1 MSLISKD
8 KVIVDLAN
16 AYRTASGTSEKIKI
30 GELADKISALSG
42 SSSDPVIMPIEITE
56 NGTYT
61 ASEGIDGYSPIT
73 VNVQGAS
80 LPEKGLVFENYD
92 ADGCPT
98 TARLFGEWSELK
110 GWFFDGF
117 FREGTMLGKITQVPI
132 PAGTQEIGSY
142 TFRNCSSLSGTLVI
156 PASVAK
162 IGNNTFRSTSFTKV
176 VFEGVVP
183 TLYTAVFTGCTKV
196 TLYDFSNHTGA
207 VPTLQTRTSIA
218 YADNCIIKV
227 PMSLVLDWKTAT
239 NWIDLTYVVWRFPC
253 TSVLDLPT
261 ASEEYLDI
269 EAEIESD
276 IYKCVETSTGI
287 YEWKL
292 QEVQV

>member
-1 MSLISKD
+1 MSLIYKD
-8 KVIVDLAN
+8 KIIADCADG
-16 AYRTASGTSEKIKI
+16 YRTASGTSEKVKI
-30 GELADKISALSG
+30 GELADKISNLSW
-42 SSSDPVIMPIEITE
+42 SNPVITPIEITE

-61 ASEGIDGYSPIT
+61 APSGVDGYSPIT
-73 VNVQGAS
+73 VDVQGAS

-92 ADGCPT
+92 SYGRPT
-98 TARLFGEWSELK
+98 TARLVGEWSEFPSY
-110 GWFFDGF
+110 FFDGF
-117 FREGTMLGKITQVPI
+117 FKSGSMLEKITQVPI
-132 PAGTQEIGSY
+132 PAGMQEIGSY

-156 PASVAK
+156 PASVTK
-162 IGNNTFRSTSFTKV
+162 LGNNTFRSTSFTKV
-176 VFEGVVP
+176 VFEGVVS
-183 TLYTAVFTGCTKV
+183 TLYTAVFTGCTNV

-218 YADNCIIKV
+218 HADNCIIKV

-239 NWIDLTYVVWRFPC
+239 NWVDLTYVVWRFPC

-287 YEWKL
+287 YEWQL

>member
-16 AYRTASGTSEKIKI
+16 AYRTASGTSEKVKI
-30 GELADKISALSG
+30 GELAEKISNLSG
-42 SSSDPVIMPIEITE
+42 SDPVITPIEITE

-61 ASEGIDGYSPIT
+61 ASSGVDGYSPIT

-92 ADGCPT
+92 ADGYPT
-98 TARLFGEWSELK
+98 TVRLVGEWSELK
-110 GWFFDGF
+110 GYFFDGF

-132 PAGTQEIGSY
+132 PAGVQEIGSY
-142 TFRNCSSLSGTLVI
+142 TFRNCSSLTGTLVI
-156 PASVAK
+156 PASVTK
-162 IGNNTFRSTSFTKV
+162 LGNNTFRSTGFTKV
-176 VFEGVVP
+176 VFEGIVS

-196 TLYDFSNHTGA
+196 TLYDFSNHIGA

-218 YADNCIIKV
+218 YADGCIIKV
-227 PMSLVLDWKTAT
+227 PMALVLDWKTAT
-239 NWIDLTYVVWRFPC
+239 NWVDLTYVVWRFPC
-253 TSVLDLPT
+253 TNVSNLPT
-261 ASEEYLDI
+261 ASAEYSGI
-269 EAEIESD
+269 EAEIESN

-287 YEWKL
+287 HEWQL
-292 QEVQV
+292 QQEVQV

>member
-1 MSLISKD
+1 
-8 KVIVDLAN
+8 
-16 AYRTASGTSEKIKI
+16 
-30 GELADKISALSG
+30 
-42 SSSDPVIMPIEITE
+42 MP
-56 NGTYT
+56 N
-61 ASEGIDGYSPIT
+61 PI
-73 VNVQGAS
+73 
-80 LPEKGLVFENYD
+80 PEKGLVFENYD
-92 ADGCPT
+92 SDGYPT
-98 TARLFGEWSELK
+98 TARLVGEWSEFK
-110 GWFFDGF
+110 NYFFDGF
-117 FREGTMLGKITQVPI
+117 FREGSMLGKITQVPI
-132 PAGTQEIGSY
+132 PAGVQEIGSY
-142 TFRNCSSLSGTLVI
+142 AFRNCSSLSGTLVI

-227 PMSLVLDWKTAT
+227 PQSLVLDWKTAT
-239 NWIDLTYVVWRFPC
+239 NWVDLANVIWRFSC
-253 TSVLDLPT
+253 TNVSDLPT

-287 YEWKL
+287 YEWQL